1 MPAMPGHPKKP
12 ARKESPLRQIPS
24 VDQILK
30 HPAAVPLAGELGRG
44 PLVEALR
51 RVLQEHRDALRAGSA
66 AAAAPDP
73 AALLDRAAGRLRAD
87 LRPRL
92 GRAINA
98 MGVILHTG
106 LGRAVLAP
114 AALRAVAE
122 EQRGY
127 SLLEVD
133 RATGE
138 RSLREVH
145 VAALLRRV
153 TGAEATTVVNNNA
166 GATLLVLAALA
177 AGREVIVSRGQLI
190 EIGGSFRLP
199 DVMRASGV
207 RLVEVGTTNKTH
219 LHDYERAITPETALL
234 MRVHS
239 SNYRV
244 VGFTASVEIAD
255 LVALGRKHNIPVVD
269 DIGSGA
275 LVDLASWGITDEPRV
290 QESVK
295 AGADVILFSGDKLL
309 GGPQAGI
316 LVGRADAVGRIRK
329 HPLFR
334 ALRVDKLT
342 LTALEATLKLFLDP
356 DRLWREHPTLR
367 MIARPKP
374 ELEAEARRIADRLRG
389 RAGLDVEVVDDASEV
404 GGGSVPGLR
413 LPTSVVAVRP
423 TACSADALA
432 ARLRANIPP
441 VFARISRDRV
451 LLDPRTLQEG
461 EADEV
466 VAALE
471 KAAGT

>member
-1 MPAMPGHPKKP
+1 
-12 ARKESPLRQIPS
+12 
-24 VDQILK
+24 
-30 HPAAVPLAGELGRG
+30 
-44 PLVEALR
+44 
-51 RVLQEHRDALRAGSA
+51 
-66 AAAAPDP
+66 
-73 AALLDRAAGRLRAD
+73 
-87 LRPRL
+87 
-92 GRAINA
+92 
-98 MGVILHTG
+98 
-106 LGRAVLAP
+106 
-114 AALRAVAE
+114 
-122 EQRGY
+122 
-127 SLLEVD
+127 
-133 RATGE
+133 
-138 RSLREVH
+138 
-145 VAALLRRV
+145 
-153 TGAEATTVVNNNA
+153 
-166 GATLLVLAALA
+166 
-177 AGREVIVSRGQLI
+177 
-190 EIGGSFRLP
+190 
-199 DVMRASGV
+199 MRASGV

-219 LHDYERAITPETALL
+219 LHDYERAITSETGLL
-234 MRVHS
+234 MRAHS

-244 VGFTASVEIAD
+244 VGFTGSVEIDA

-275 LVDLASWGITDEPRV
+275 LVDLAPWGITDEPRV

-316 LVGRADAVGRIRK
+316 LVGRNDAIGRIRK

-389 RAGLDVEVVDDASEV
+389 CAGIDVEVLDDASEV

-423 TACSADALA
+423 TACSVDALV
-432 ARLRANIPP
+432 ARLRANDPP

-451 LLDPRTLQEG
+451 LLDPRTMQAG

-466 VAALE
+466 VAALAR
-471 KAAGT
+471 AAGKA

>member
-1 MPAMPGHPKKP
+1 LRRIPA
-12 ARKESPLRQIPS
+12 
-24 VDQILK
+24 VDQLLK
-30 HPAAVPLAGELGRG
+30 RPDAATRVAELGRE
-44 PLVEALR
+44 PLVAALR
-51 RVLQEHRDALRAGSA
+51 GVLQELRGTLRAGGA
-66 AAAAPDP
+66 AGLMPDP
-73 AALLDRAAGRLRAD
+73 ETLLDRAADRVRAD

-92 GRAINA
+92 GRAVNA

-106 LGRAVLAP
+106 LGRAVLSP
-114 AALRAVAE
+114 AALRAIAA

-133 RATGE
+133 RDSGE
-138 RSLREVH
+138 RSQREVH
-145 VAALLRRV
+145 VSDLLRRV

-177 AGREVIVSRGQLI
+177 SGREVIVSRGQLI

-234 MRVHS
+234 MRAHS

-255 LVALGRKHNIPVVD
+255 LVALGRKRGIPVVD

-275 LVDLASWGITDEPRV
+275 LVDLAPYGITDEPRV

-316 LVGRADAVGRIRK
+316 LAGKAETVARIRR

-342 LTALEATLKLFLDP
+342 LTALEATLRLFLDP

-367 MIARPKP
+367 MIARPKA
-374 ELEAEARRIADRLRG
+374 ELDAEARRIAGRL
-389 RAGLDVEVVDDASEV
+389 AGCGGIEVEVVEDASEV
-404 GGGSVPGLR
+404 GGGSVPTLR

-423 TACSADALA
+423 RACSPDALA
-432 ARLRANIPP
+432 ARLRANDPP

-451 LLDPRTLQEG
+451 LIDPRTLQDG

-466 VAALE
+466 VAALGR
-471 KAAGT
+471 ALGRS